1 MVASIIS
8 LADRYFLLIH
18 KALAL
23 FLPAPLM
30 TRLEKRSYV
39 LDSFELVGPLK
50 GSVSIHH
57 FVSRTFAPEDL
68 SKYLIPKTVII
79 FPDDMMLT
87 VFMEN
92 YKNQKNIFILKN
104 EATAAKR
111 SQAWIDIYE

>member
-1 MVASIIS
+1 MIASIIS

-23 FLPAPLM
+23 YLPAPLM
-30 TRLEKRSYV
+30 TRLEKRGYV
-39 LDSFELVGPLK
+39 LDSFELVTPLK
-50 GSVSIHH
+50 SSISIHH

-68 SKYLIPKTVII
+68 NKYLIPKTVII

-87 VFMEN
+87 VFMRD
-92 YKNQKNIFILKN
+92 YKKQEDIFLLRN
-104 EATAAKR
+104 EATSAKR